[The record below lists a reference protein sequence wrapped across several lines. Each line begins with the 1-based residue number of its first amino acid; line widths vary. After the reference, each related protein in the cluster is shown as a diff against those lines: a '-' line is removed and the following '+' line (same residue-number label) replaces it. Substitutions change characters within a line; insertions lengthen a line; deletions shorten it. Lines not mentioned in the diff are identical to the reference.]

1 MTINELYQWALEQ
14 GLENEQLY
22 VEYVEDEC
30 NERPVE
36 MEYIEIKESG
46 IVL

>member
-1 MTINELYQWALEQ
+1 MTIKELYQWALEQ

-30 NERPVE
+30 NERPAE
-36 MEYIEIKESG
+36 LEYIEIKESG